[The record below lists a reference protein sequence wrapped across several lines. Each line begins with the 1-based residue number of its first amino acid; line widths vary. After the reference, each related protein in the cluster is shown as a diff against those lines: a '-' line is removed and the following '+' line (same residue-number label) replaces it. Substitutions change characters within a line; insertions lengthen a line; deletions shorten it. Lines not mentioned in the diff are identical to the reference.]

1 MIQAHLLNLS
11 RRRRRREGKRE
22 RRRRI
27 LSLCE
32 KGGGGGGGGGTFLL
46 LLKKKLRQNFSSFLL
61 CFFTAATNFVV
72 VVFGLLLLVKRAR
85 LVGWLVLVMNGCRS
99 EEEEGNFPISLPFFP
114 PPPGNYGE
122 MIDALRQKLDLEIR
136 RGAMVGFLQLLSLRG
151 THRPRYSEI

>member
-85 LVGWLVLVMNGCRS
+85 LVGRLVLVMNGCRS
-99 EEEEGNFPISLPFFP
+99 EEEGNFPISLPFFP